1 MEKEKINYYREEPI
15 REINPNETLYRS
27 VKKLNENN
35 LDYTAVG
42 FLGNNKT
49 FRKVFSDVD
58 RLADAYFKM
67 GVKEGSAVGILSINM
82 PLVQDNLLACSKLGA
97 TSVWLDLRT
106 KEKDLIRK
114 INETNCQVLVIFD
127 ETTPLVEKILSETD
141 VQKVLVASPKDY
153 LNPFIKVLANIK
165 DKKEG
170 KQIILPEDKKF
181 IKYQDFMKS
190 GDLHNSIEP
199 VKFEKDR
206 ISIIAQSSGS
216 TGVSKSIAHTEY
228 NFNSSM
234 VKESYSDLPLRS
246 GGTLYNAI
254 PPFVIYGLCNAVY
267 DALIFGLNCE
277 MTPYVSDDS
286 LYNDLGKFDIALATC
301 VPLHYRYIYNQMKKL
316 MQNIEELEKENT
328 SYSKK
333 ELSKCLKELNRIY
346 KALKRV
352 EVFVTGGDSVSASE
366 ILNWQHLFGVKIING
381 YGNNEVTGAAV
392 VSPVFASKPN
402 SVGIPMKGT
411 KVAAFNEL
419 KEELPAYQEGEIC
432 ILSDNTFVKYINNEE
447 ETKNVKQLHNDGNL
461 WVHTGD
467 LGYVD
472 EDTFVYPTGRKNR
485 LIKRAA
491 FKIAPTTIEKVLITI
506 PYIKDCVVVGVPD
519 EEEKEVPMAYV
530 ELKDDCKTQFELLK
544 DAIMAALALELPDYE
559 LPKYIINKDKIPY
572 NNGKQA
578 FKILEEEGATYV
590 SNLNNQAQKLTFQ
603 NTQSIQ
609 NNQ

>member
-35 LDYTAVG
+35 LDYAAVG

-170 KQIILPEDKKF
+170 KQIIVPEDKKF
-181 IKYQDFMKS
+181 IKYKDFMKT
-190 GDLHNSIEP
+190 GDLRSSIEP

-228 NFNSSM
+228 NFNLSM
-234 VKESYSDLPLRS
+234 MKESYSDLPLIN
-246 GGTLYNAI
+246 GKVLYNAI
-254 PPFVIYGLCNAVY
+254 PPFIIYGLCSTTYV
-267 DALIFGLNCE
+267 ALTFGLKCE
-277 MTPYVSDDS
+277 MTPYVSDETVF
-286 LYNDLGKFDIALATC
+286 NDLGKFNMAAA
-301 VPLHYRYIYNQMKKL
+301 VPFHLRYLYNKMKEL
-316 MQNIEELEKENT
+316 MKEIEELEKET
-328 SYSKK
+328 TKASKK
-333 ELSKCLKELNRIY
+333 ELYKCLRELVKIY
-346 KALKRV
+346 DNLEKID
-352 EVFVTGGDSVSASE
+352 VFVTGGDKVTAQE
-366 ILNWQHLFGVKIING
+366 ILNWQHLFGVKCING
-381 YGNNEVTGAAV
+381 YGNNEVNGAAV
-392 VSPVFASKPN
+392 ISPVYASKAD

-447 ETKNVKQLHNDGNL
+447 ETKEVKQLHNDGNL

-472 EDTFVYPTGRKNR
+472 EDNFVYITGRIKR

-491 FKIAPTTIEKVLITI
+491 FKIAPDTIERVLSTL
-506 PYIKDCVVVGVPD
+506 PYINDCVVVGVPD
-519 EEEKEVPMAYV
+519 EKEKEVPMAYV
-530 ELKDDCKTQFELLK
+530 ELKEEYKGQFDNLQE
-544 DAIMAALALELPDYE
+544 AIMNKLKEELPDYE
-559 LPKYIINKDKIPY
+559 IPKYILNKDKIPY

-578 FKILEEEGATYV
+578 FKVLEEEGTTYV
-590 SNLNNQAQKLTFQ
+590 RNLNNQVQKLTLQ
-603 NTQSIQ
+603 NTQSVS